1 MSTAGTA
8 QPSHRMPLPRWAH
21 GYDRQAFAADAR
33 AGATVGVLLIP
44 QAMAY
49 AALAGLPP
57 ITGLYASIVSLLVY
71 ALLGTS
77 NHSSVAPVAIDSLL
91 VAAAVGPLAGGDPA
105 RYVALAGLLAVL
117 TGGLQIGAGLLR
129 LGGLVTFIST

>member
-1 MSTAGTA
+1 MRNPRSGRL
-8 QPSHRMPLPRWAH
+8 PMPPWARD
-21 GYDRQAFAADAR
+21 YDRRTFAADAR

-49 AALAGLPP
+49 ASLAGLPP
-57 ITGLYASIVSLLVY
+57 ITGLYAAIVSLVVY

-77 NHSSVAPVAIDSLL
+77 NQSSVAPVAIDSLL
-91 VAAAVGPLAGGDPA
+91 VAAAVGPLAGGDPT

-117 TGGLQIGAGLLR
+117 TGCLQIGAGLLR
-129 LGGLVTFIST
+129 LGGLATFISRP